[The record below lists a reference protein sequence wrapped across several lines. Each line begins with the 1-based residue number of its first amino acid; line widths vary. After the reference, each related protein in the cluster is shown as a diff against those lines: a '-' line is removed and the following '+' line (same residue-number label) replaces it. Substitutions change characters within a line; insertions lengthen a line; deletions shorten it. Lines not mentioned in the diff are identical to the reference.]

1 MTTRILLDAGHGGAD
16 NGASYGGV
24 HEDDFALQVV
34 NATMHRLEQLM
45 DDVEVIRTRI
55 QDKKLTLEGRC
66 KTIEQLQPDVFVS
79 IHCNAIED
87 NPHTAV
93 DERLLVHGL
102 EIYYRD
108 DFDFPLGK
116 AMLDVF
122 TKLGNWQ
129 AIRGLRQ
136 DTQWL
141 GKRLSVL
148 NNLEVPC
155 ILVELGYLSNP
166 RERKMMLENKDAI
179 ADLLAHGILEFFTHE
194 QGKVV
199 MA

>member
-1 MTTRILLDAGHGGAD
+1 MVKIILDAGHGGSD
-16 NGASYGGV
+16 DGATYGGV

-34 NATMHRLEQLM
+34 LACGHRLEQLM
-45 DDVEVIRTRI
+45 DGVEINYTRI

-66 KTIEQLQPDVFVS
+66 KTIEQLQPDVFIS

-87 NPHTAV
+87 DPHTAV
-93 DERLLVHGL
+93 DERLTVSGL
-102 EIYYRD
+102 DIFFRD

-141 GKRLSVL
+141 GKRLAVL

-166 RERKMMLENKDAI
+166 RERQMMLENKDAI
-179 ADLLAHGILEFFTHE
+179 ADLLAHGIIEYFTRK
-194 QGKVV
+194 QA
-199 MA
+199 MAVPA

>member
-1 MTTRILLDAGHGGAD
+1 MKKIILDAGHGGAD

-87 NPHTAV
+87 DPHTLA
-93 DERLLVHGL
+93 DERLIVHGL

-108 DFDFPLGK
+108 EFDFPLGK
-116 AMLDVF
+116 AMLDTFAHSGVW
-122 TKLGNWQ
+122 KK
-129 AIRGLRQ
+129 IRGLRQ
-136 DTQWL
+136 DKQWL
-141 GKRLSVL
+141 GKRLTVL
-148 NNLEVPC
+148 NDLEVPC
-155 ILVELGYLSNP
+155 VLVELGYLSNP
-166 RERKMMLENKDAI
+166 NDRQFMLSNGDAI
-179 ADLLAHGILEFFTHE
+179 ADLLAHGIIEYFE
-194 QGKVV
+194 RKQAEVV
-199 MA
+199 PV